1 MKKFLFTA
9 AAIVCAVLMTVNLT
23 SCGKEDNEPIS
34 AIYSTE
40 CKINEETHSVSA
52 NPEAMAQADANY
64 QALKSELT
72 NILSIDSWTVNF
84 NNNNRNEVLN
94 REDQNAKKKFD
105 EMMAKVNAFKAKLD
119 NLDKTQPKNQF
130 NWNFSADVTTK
141 RSGYNIDKTIA
152 TQKVTI
158 NYGGNN

>member
-1 MKKFLFTA
+1 MKKFLFTVG
-9 AAIVCAVLMTVNLT
+9 AIMCVALLSVCMS
-23 SCGKEDNEPIS
+23 SCDEENEPLN
-34 AIYSTE
+34 AIYTVSTAMTNE
-40 CKINEETHSVSA
+40 QKKITSVDG
-52 NPEAMAQADANY
+52 NTEAKANY
-64 QALKSELT
+64 EALYAEFQQLVKT
-72 NILSIDSWTVNF
+72 DTWNVDINKKNQD
-84 NNNNRNEVLN
+84 EVLK

-105 EMMAKVNAFKAKLD
+105 DMVAKVNAFKAKLD

>member
-23 SCGKEDNEPIS
+23 SCGKEDNEPLG
-34 AIYSTE
+34 AIYSIE
-40 CKINEETHSVSA
+40 CKVNEETHSASA
-52 NPEAMAQADANY
+52 NPDDMAQAEATY
-64 QALKSELT
+64 QALHSEFMS
-72 NILSIDSWTVNF
+72 ILAIEPWTVNF
-84 NNNNRNEVLN
+84 DKNNQNEVLN